1 MIKKIIL
8 ITVLIFSAQAALAQ
22 TVRHTRKEPNF
33 FVPQQTLDKMY
44 QPEKLPPVEAMQV
57 NGQTAPVVQ
66 EMRQKAEAEAQ
77 KKRAAQAAAKQKA
90 EAEAEKKR
98 LEQIAA
104 LNQKKAEAEKKRAE
118 LLAKQQ
124 KAEQQKRQAEQQLP
138 AVKVYS
144 GKPDKSAAENNLP
157 KPKPQGKRGKIAT
170 PDQPPQPFVTKTLAK
185 APSAPSPTPEISNA
199 YSFSY
204 DDIIAE
210 YKRDVANISKNIPF
224 DNPRLKSVIQ
234 DYKNLERKI

>member
-44 QPEKLPPVEAMQV
+44 RPEKLPPVEKMQI
-57 NGQTAPVVQ
+57 NGKPAPVVQ
-66 EMRQKAEAEAQ
+66 EMRQRAEAEAQ
-77 KKRAAQAAAKQKA
+77 KKRAAQ
-90 EAEAEKKR
+90 AEAEKKR

-157 KPKPQGKRGKIAT
+157 KPKPQGKRSKIAT

>member
-22 TVRHTRKEPNF
+22 TVRHTRKEPDF

-44 QPEKLPPVEAMQV
+44 RPEKLPPVEAMQV

-66 EMRQKAEAEAQ
+66 EMRQKAEAEAE
-77 KKRAAQAAAKQKA
+77 KKRAAQ
-90 EAEAEKKR
+90 AEAEKKR

-138 AVKVYS
+138 AGKVYS

-157 KPKPQGKRGKIAT
+157 KPKPQGKRSKIAT

-185 APSAPSPTPEISNA
+185 APSTPSPTPEISNA